1 MENLDGTVIV
11 TALPAMARSFGE
23 SPVRLSL
30 GVTAYMLSLAVFIPI
45 SGWVAD
51 RFGSRTVFRLA
62 IVIFTLGSVLCGVST
77 GLTGLAVA
85 RVVQGIGGA
94 MMVPVGRLI
103 LMRSVEK
110 AELVRAMTYLTVPAL
125 IGPVVGP
132 VVGGFIATYLSWPWI
147 FLLNVPIGVLGVVL
161 VTLYIEDVREPG
173 MPPLDWRG
181 FILTG
186 LSLSGLM
193 YGFELISR
201 DTGNTAVALGLM
213 AGGLSI
219 GVLAVRH
226 ANRHI
231 HPLVDLSLFR
241 IPTFSETVWG
251 GILFRLAMGGLPFL
265 LPLLFQLGFG
275 MTAFASGML
284 TFIAAI
290 GALTM
295 KVTAQPI
302 LRRFGFRASLIAN
315 SIIGSASI
323 VVCCAF
329 TASTPSWL
337 IMSLLLVGGF
347 SRSLQFT
354 SLNTLAFADIEPAKL
369 SAATSLASMQQQMAL
384 GLGVAVS
391 ALLLH
396 LALVERGAAGQTPG
410 EADIKL
416 SLLIIGLLP
425 LTSIWF
431 FRRLVPAAGAEISG
445 HRDGVVIP
453 PPSSGA
459 LTK

>member
-62 IVIFTLGSVLCGVST
+62 IVIFTAGSVLCGVST
-77 GLTGLAVA
+77 GLIELAAA

-125 IGPVVGP
+125 IGPVIGP
-132 VVGGFIATYLSWPWI
+132 VVGGFIATYWSWPWI
-147 FLLNVPIGVLGVVL
+147 FLLNVPIGVLGVTL
-161 VTLYIEDVREPG
+161 VTRYIEDVREPH
-173 MPPLDWRG
+173 MAPLDWLG

-186 LSLSGLM
+186 LSLSCLM

-201 DTGNTAVALGLM
+201 DTGSAALALGLL
-213 AGGLSI
+213 AVGF
-219 GVLAVRH
+219 GVGVFAVRH
-226 ANRHI
+226 ANRHP

-251 GILFRLAMGGLPFL
+251 GIVFRLAMGGLPFL

-284 TFIAAI
+284 TFVAAI

-302 LRRFGFRASLIAN
+302 LRRFGFRTSLIAN
-315 SIIGSASI
+315 SVIGAASI
-323 VVCCAF
+323 LVCCLFNAD
-329 TASTPSWL
+329 TPSWL
-337 IMSLLLVGGF
+337 IVVLLLAGGF

-354 SLNTLAFADIEPAKL
+354 SLNTLAFADIQPTKL
-369 SAATSLASMQQQMAL
+369 SAATSLASMQQQIAL

-396 LALVERGAAGQTPG
+396 LFLVQRGAAGQTPNA
-410 EADIKL
+410 ADLKL
-416 SLLIIGLLP
+416 SLLVIGVLP
-425 LTSIWF
+425 LFSIWF

-445 HRDGVVIP
+445 HRAGVAT
-453 PPSSGA
+453 PPSPSDA
-459 LTK
+459 